1 MKSSLQLWQLK
12 KNKLDQCL
20 QLRMFEQDCEKVPFR
35 IDHSLW
41 IIHLFQSYPQNGTPS
56 FVVTVQK
63 NFSTNHDFYCR
74 CLTGFTPTGRFSWPT
89 MLTLVVT
96 TVFLN
101 IFLDSAIFLASDVIV
116 DVYCIVYCLLHL
128 CITRDCQQASRGT
141 RTIHS
146 GLQCKS
152 SSHSKYLCY
161 RIRIVQTIQYKTEI
175 IQLEYI

>member
-1 MKSSLQLWQLK
+1 MAVEEEQTGPVPSAEDVWTRLWKGAFSNWSFALDNSSVSIVSPKW
-12 KNKLDQCL
+12 DS
-20 QLRMFEQDCEKVPFR
+20 
-35 IDHSLW
+35 I
-41 IIHLFQSYPQNGTPS
+41 

-89 MLTLVVT
+89 MLTLGVT
-96 TVFLN
+96 TVFFK
-101 IFLDSAIFLASDVIV
+101 IFFLGSAIFLASDVIV

-128 CITRDCQQASRGT
+128 CISRDCQQASRGT

-152 SSHSKYLCY
+152 SSHSKYLWY
-161 RIRIVQTIQYKTEI
+161 RIRVVQTIQYKTEI